1 MNRLINFYDKLFL
14 YYYNLK
20 KNSDDTPQY
29 FPIIILSTAQAVNL
43 SFIFILIFY
52 FLRIDFSPLPEL
64 YLVLEGGALF
74 FNFYLYQIRD
84 RKEIVLRK
92 RLRLTLFFK
101 IASYFYILASLAAPL
116 LLIYFINEYLK

>member
-1 MNRLINFYDKLFL
+1 MNRLFNFYDKLFL

-43 SFIFILIFY
+43 LFMVILIFY
-52 FLRIDFSPLPEL
+52 FLRIEFSPLPIFF
-64 YLVLEGGALF
+64 LVLAGGMLL

-84 RKEIVLRK
+84 RKEIVLQK
-92 RLRLTLFFK
+92 QLRLTSFFK
-101 IASYFYILASLAAPL
+101 IVSYFYILASLAAPL
-116 LLIYFINEYLK
+116 FLIYFINEYLM